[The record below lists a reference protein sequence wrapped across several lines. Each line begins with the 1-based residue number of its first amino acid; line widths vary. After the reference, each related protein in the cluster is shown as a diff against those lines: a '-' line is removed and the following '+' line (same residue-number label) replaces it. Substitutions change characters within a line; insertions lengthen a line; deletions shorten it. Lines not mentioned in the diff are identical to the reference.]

1 MKILALLF
9 SLSLGAAPIKE
20 NSVLDKR
27 GFGIVN
33 PIKSSLKSTKSIS
46 KILDPGK
53 TQSDGSEA
61 ANNVPST
68 SVDEIK
74 RPYSPSQIEPQA
86 PKKPVAYYSGPEYYA
101 RKMLENWKIALKNYQ
116 DALDDLAR
124 NKEIHGDTSHM
135 DSLQLEE
142 AEIRV
147 SNLKKIAD
155 SLHPQSQEVS
165 LAKEA
170 ENLKINA
177 EKIYKEAKR
186 TQKLLWD
193 KEDIPKYDDILQDI
207 RRKKLFAEDLLD
219 KAMVLRS
226 QVMNAKR
233 AQQLLS
239 QNQERFRPK

>member
-1 MKILALLF
+1 MKILKLLF
-9 SLSLGAAPIKE
+9 SLSLAAAPIKE

-27 GFGIVN
+27 GFGIIST
-33 PIKSSLKSTKSIS
+33 IKSSLSSLKSTKSSS

-61 ANNVPST
+61 AINVRST

-86 PKKPVAYYSGPEYYA
+86 PKKQVAFYSGPEYYA
-101 RKMLENWKIALKNYQ
+101 RNMIKNWEIALKNYQ

-124 NKEIHGDTSHM
+124 NKEIHG

-170 ENLKINA
+170 ENLEIHA

-186 TQKLLWD
+186 TQKLLWG
-193 KEDIPKYDDILQDI
+193 KEDIPKYADILQDI
-207 RRKKLFAEDLLD
+207 RRKKYFAEDLLD
-219 KAMVLRS
+219 EAMVLS
-226 QVMNAKR
+226 SHVKTAKR
-233 AQQLLS
+233 AQQILS
-239 QNQERFRPK
+239 QNQERFRRK